1 MNVGL
6 VMIPSRLYR
15 GVCMHTCLSNVG
27 RQQRTATRM
36 HPLFP
41 PLCRSFPRDVCFT
54 SSTMCSLAVQRIIDR
69 VAAGEVVDEID
80 ISSGLLL
87 HSHYIQL
94 VLFCSFHHHR
104 HHQQHQS
111 ELRPKTPAYTPQA
124 RVYAC
129 STCSIG
135 HVQTILSP
143 SLVFHLP
150 RFLPLH
156 PLAVAM
162 ADECIHALANII
174 PTMDGLTRIYIRGLV
189 SPDG

>member
-1 MNVGL
+1 MDVGL

-27 RQQRTATRM
+27 RQQRRATRK

-54 SSTMCSLAVQRIIDR
+54 SSTMCRLAVQRIIDR

-87 HSHYIQL
+87 QL
-94 VLFCSFHHHR
+94 AVSTSSRSVLFISSSSSSSTTP
-104 HHQQHQS
+104 S

-129 STCSIG
+129 SIG
-135 HVQTILSP
+135 HVQTILSL

-189 SPDG
+189 CPDGC